1 MSPFFLSALS
11 LVFLLVIAAGVSYWA
26 KRVKIPATVALV
38 AAGMLIAVST
48 RLSPVAFLD
57 DFELTPQMLFY
68 VFLPILLFESAY
80 NVRYKELLRN
90 IRSISL
96 LAVVSLVISAVFIA
110 FGMRYGLLLFGIDV
124 PIEITLLFGALISST
139 DTAAVLAVFK
149 ELGVPRRLN
158 LIFEGE
164 SLFNDG
170 TAIALFLVVL
180 GVVESHATSGISAEH
195 FNLLETGF
203 SHYESFFGAAYP
215 FAKGFVSFL
224 SMICSGILLGAFIG
238 TAFSKVIQKIRND
251 KYLEI
256 TLSLALAHA
265 TFLIAEAVN
274 HYLFPVSG
282 IVATVAAAMVLGNY
296 GRYKISPNVEEVMEK
311 YWSFF
316 AFVTNGLVFVLVGMM
331 LVNANPDW
339 RPLVIP
345 IALAVPMVIL
355 ARAAS
360 VYPVFALLNFS
371 KTEEP
376 VPRSWQH
383 VLSWGALRGG
393 LAVML
398 VLLVPTTLEIP
409 GWSVPGVSVRDFLLS
424 LTLGCVV
431 FSVFVKTLTIAPL
444 IRHFKIDALHE
455 IEEFEYAEG
464 RILMASAALTKIR
477 RVRKDGYVDKEE
489 ERMLSVK
496 YEKILE
502 AARADAVTLMERK
515 GGEFG
520 NLVRRV
526 AALHALGIEK
536 YWLRHLYKYNEIPEP
551 VFKKIMRRVAAQIRR
566 VEKGESQ
573 IDRVRRKGPRPDFLE
588 RLTQYLVDRLEPKIH
603 PVKEKYL
610 ALRTIH
616 IITEK
621 ALA

>member
-38 AAGMLIAVST
+38 AAGMLIALST
-48 RLSPVAFLD
+48 RLGPVAFLD

-90 IRSISL
+90 IRSIGL
-96 LAVVSLVISAVFIA
+96 LSVVSLVVSAVFIA

-180 GVVESHATSGISAEH
+180 GVVESHASSGVSVEH
-195 FNLLETGF
+195 LSLLETGF
-203 SHYESFFGAAYP
+203 AHYEAALGAAFP
-215 FAKGFVSFL
+215 FVKGVVSFL
-224 SMICSGILLGAFIG
+224 SMIGTGILLGAFIG
-238 TAFSKVIQKIRND
+238 TAFSKVIQKVRND

-265 TFLIAEAVN
+265 TFLIAEAAN

-311 YWSFF
+311 YWGFF

-331 LVNANPDW
+331 LVNVNPDW
-339 RPLVIP
+339 RPLVLP
-345 IALAVPMVIL
+345 IALAIPMVIL

-383 VLSWGALRGG
+383 VLSWGALR
-393 LAVML
+393 
-398 VLLVPTTLEIP
+398 
-409 GWSVPGVSVRDFLLS
+409 
-424 LTLGCVV
+424 
-431 FSVFVKTLTIAPL
+431 
-444 IRHFKIDALHE
+444 
-455 IEEFEYAEG
+455 
-464 RILMASAALTKIR
+464 
-477 RVRKDGYVDKEE
+477 
-489 ERMLSVK
+489 
-496 YEKILE
+496 
-502 AARADAVTLMERK
+502 
-515 GGEFG
+515 
-520 NLVRRV
+520 
-526 AALHALGIEK
+526 
-536 YWLRHLYKYNEIPEP
+536 
-551 VFKKIMRRVAAQIRR
+551 
-566 VEKGESQ
+566 
-573 IDRVRRKGPRPDFLE
+573 
-588 RLTQYLVDRLEPKIH
+588 
-603 PVKEKYL
+603 
-610 ALRTIH
+610 
-616 IITEK
+616 
-621 ALA
+621 